1 MAAKLVQ
8 GERKRKFICSFPS
21 RRLIKNYVKHRLK
34 FLKPS
39 GEQNKWIYFFFRGAV
54 YLHGVS
60 VKIVQGERNA
70 KSQREN
76 IEGKFIFTLL
86 SKAEI
91 QFY

>member
-39 GEQNKWIYFFFRGAV
+39 GEQNKWIYFFSAD
-54 YLHGVS
+54 
-60 VKIVQGERNA
+60 A
-70 KSQREN
+70 KSVGCD
-76 IEGKFIFTLL
+76 EGTFRFLEECYKVILLQCIFTV
-86 SKAEI
+86 
-91 QFY
+91 YP

>member
-1 MAAKLVQ
+1 MDL
-8 GERKRKFICSFPS
+8 
-21 RRLIKNYVKHRLK
+21 
-34 FLKPS
+34 
-39 GEQNKWIYFFFRGAV
+39 FFFRGAV

-86 SKAEI
+86 SEAEI
-91 QFY
+91 QYLLNLFEHLTSAPSLFISGRRPKGSEPQPIFKLRAD